1 MRDGLYRTA
10 AISLPFWCLIY
21 KTCTSS
27 RRPYTIPPVT
37 EQITFRHSLLWTTLK
52 LSFSCS
58 SFIQTDESLVD
69 DIIKWCA
76 AQTYWTAIAFHCSPN
91 CRKPTMGFDLYSY
104 DVPADHQAPIVKR
117 YFRCMH
123 ESGNL
128 SPFDLSIATNLHT
141 RANNSDWS
149 KLVHIIERSV
159 DGSILDAPVAHR
171 CYKPD
176 EDDYSL
182 FTGDAF
188 SPKGMPKSQWWFTFY
203 FR

>member
-1 MRDGLYRTA
+1 
-10 AISLPFWCLIY
+10 
-21 KTCTSS
+21 
-27 RRPYTIPPVT
+27 
-37 EQITFRHSLLWTTLK
+37 
-52 LSFSCS
+52 
-58 SFIQTDESLVD
+58 
-69 DIIKWCA
+69 
-76 AQTYWTAIAFHCSPN
+76 
-91 CRKPTMGFDLYSY
+91 MGFDLYSY
-104 DVPADHQAPIVKR
+104 DVPAAHQAPIVKR

-182 FTGDAF
+182 FTGDEF
-188 SPKGMPKSQWWFTFY
+188 RPKVRQSLYDGLYFTLDNSSVS
-203 FR
+203 RTPPPGDTV

>member
-1 MRDGLYRTA
+1 
-10 AISLPFWCLIY
+10 
-21 KTCTSS
+21 
-27 RRPYTIPPVT
+27 
-37 EQITFRHSLLWTTLK
+37 
-52 LSFSCS
+52 
-58 SFIQTDESLVD
+58 
-69 DIIKWCA
+69 
-76 AQTYWTAIAFHCSPN
+76 
-91 CRKPTMGFDLYSY
+91 MGFDLYSY
-104 DVPADHQAPIVKR
+104 DVPAAHQAPIVKR

-188 SPKGMPKSQWWFTFY
+188 RPKGMPPVGPEKAQLMSIIGGGDDKDITPDITRCAACTKANATYRCAKCKVVKYCGRDCQAKHWKTLVQNFLYY
-203 FR
+203 FDSVAKLGGCFLG